1 MAEATLFRVPAGC
14 SATFPTATLEGGAS
28 LRCMVRDVAETEET
42 VVPPTGAQL
51 AAARKFVKAHGK
63 PSRAVVENIGRAGA
77 RVVLV
82 GADGALGD
90 VVVPSAATGEAL
102 IEAVE
107 DLAPATWDAETVNQ
121 TKIGPEHRRKMAGR

>member
-1 MAEATLFRVPAGC
+1 
-14 SATFPTATLEGGAS
+14 
-28 LRCMVRDVAETEET
+28 MVRGVADSDSEEK
-42 VVPPTGAQL
+42 VVSPTSAQL
-51 AAARKFVKAHGK
+51 GAARKFVKAHGK

-90 VVVPSAATGEAL
+90 VVVPSVATGEAL

-107 DLAPATWDAETVNQ
+107 DLEAAAWDSETVNQ

>member
-1 MAEATLFRVPAGC
+1 
-14 SATFPTATLEGGAS
+14 
-28 LRCMVRDVAETEET
+28 MVRDVEET
-42 VVPPTGAQL
+42 VSPPTSAQL
-51 AAARKFVKAHGK
+51 GAARKFVKAHGK

-90 VVVPSAATGEAL
+90 VVVPSVETGSAL

-107 DLAPATWDAETVNQ
+107 DLSPATWDAETVNQ

>member
-1 MAEATLFRVPAGC
+1 MADSEI
-14 SATFPTATLEGGAS
+14 
-28 LRCMVRDVAETEET
+28 VAE
-42 VVPPTGAQL
+42 PSSAQL

-90 VVVPSAATGEAL
+90 VVVPSVETGTAL

-107 DLAPATWDAETVNQ
+107 DLSPATWDAETVKA
-121 TKIGPEHRRKMAGR
+121 TKIGPQHRRKMAGR

>member
-1 MAEATLFRVPAGC
+1 
-14 SATFPTATLEGGAS
+14 
-28 LRCMVRDVAETEET
+28 MVIVRGVAESEET
-42 VVPPTGAQL
+42 VPPAGAQL

-90 VVVPSAATGEAL
+90 VVVPSVATGEAL

-107 DLAPATWDAETVNQ
+107 DLEAASWDAETVKQ

>member
-1 MAEATLFRVPAGC
+1 MSESSEA
-14 SATFPTATLEGGAS
+14 
-28 LRCMVRDVAETEET
+28 
-42 VVPPTGAQL
+42 VVPPTSAQL
-51 AAARKFVKAHGK
+51 GAARKFVKAHGK

-90 VVVPSAATGEAL
+90 VVVPSVATGEAL

-121 TKIGPEHRRKMAGR
+121 TKIGPEHRRKMAGK